1 MKNKKIL
8 ITSLIVL
15 ILIIIISISLLFLF
29 RKEEKVIPTKEELKT
44 TALKA
49 KDIVTI
55 SKIER
60 YASKDSSNNDE
71 SVYLVKDEAMLTL
84 RNSSLNK
91 IGDSTNLEDSN
102 NIGLN
107 AALVTA
113 FNSISKVYSSKITT
127 EGDGAKGI
135 YSHGQKSNIELS
147 DSTIETLGTNS
158 SALIV
163 NHGLITG
170 ENLTINTKAKSSPA
184 LETINKDSTIEI
196 KNSTIE
202 TTSQASPLIFAKGKV
217 SLSNTTG
224 TANGSRIAV
233 LTADA
238 NVTLNQVTA
247 IVSGGSKGNY
257 HESGILIYDSK
268 NAKTTFTALN
278 SSLNIN
284 QSLPYYKIAPLFI
297 VSNANAIINLTNTP
311 LNFGSNI
318 FLDINKSTLQLNLDN
333 QNIIGNI
340 DSTDSKISISLKNN
354 SILATTIPKDTAITL
369 DKSSTITLQKDT
381 YLSSL
386 NNADKTNSNINF
398 NNHKLYINN
407 ILVERN

>member
-135 YSHGQKSNIELS
+135 YSHGQKSNIELA

-233 LTADA
+233 LTANA

-268 NAKTTFTALN
+268 NAKTTFTAHN

>member
-60 YASKDSSNNDE
+60 YASKGSSNNDE

-184 LETINKDSTIEI
+184 LETNNKDSTIEI

-202 TTSQASPLIFAKGKV
+202 TTSQASPLISAKGKV

-233 LTADA
+233 LTANA

>member
-127 EGDGAKGI
+127 EMALKESIAMG
-135 YSHGQKSNIELS
+135 KS
-147 DSTIETLGTNS
+147 
-158 SALIV
+158 LI
-163 NHGLITG
+163 
-170 ENLTINTKAKSSPA
+170 
-184 LETINKDSTIEI
+184 
-196 KNSTIE
+196 
-202 TTSQASPLIFAKGKV
+202 
-217 SLSNTTG
+217 
-224 TANGSRIAV
+224 
-233 LTADA
+233 
-238 NVTLNQVTA
+238 LN
-247 IVSGGSKGNY
+247 
-257 HESGILIYDSK
+257 
-268 NAKTTFTALN
+268 
-278 SSLNIN
+278 
-284 QSLPYYKIAPLFI
+284 
-297 VSNANAIINLTNTP
+297 
-311 LNFGSNI
+311 
-318 FLDINKSTLQLNLDN
+318 
-333 QNIIGNI
+333 
-340 DSTDSKISISLKNN
+340 
-354 SILATTIPKDTAITL
+354 
-369 DKSSTITLQKDT
+369 
-381 YLSSL
+381 
-386 NNADKTNSNINF
+386 
-398 NNHKLYINN
+398 
-407 ILVERN
+407 